1 VKSGEDRIDMSDA
14 RAAELAAELCA
25 AHDFSTGQRWIA
37 IAGPP
42 GSGKTTLVSAL
53 VAALQ
58 ARGVASVGIPM
69 DGYHFTRAE
78 LDRMPDPAAAHRFR
92 GSPFTFDGE
101 RFVRD
106 VREARRVG
114 AFAFPGFD
122 HSAGDPVAD
131 AHPLQAS
138 SRVVLVEGNYLLL
151 DESPWRDLPALFDET
166 WYLQCSLPTAK
177 RRLAARHM
185 AAWSWTLEQAME
197 RIEDNDA
204 RNMAL
209 IAASPGVQRATRVI
223 DVDDPPRSE
232 TP

>member
-1 VKSGEDRIDMSDA
+1 MRSAKRAALLVWRAVRGRVASGNGGVKNPDRSVKDRIDMSDA

-114 AFAFPGFD
+114 AFAFPGFN

-151 DESPWRDLPALFDET
+151 GRLEDGHTEADGTP
-166 WYLQCSLPTAK
+166 
-177 RRLAARHM
+177 LAA
-185 AAWSWTLEQAME
+185 AWREVDSALVRRAGETLEF
-197 RIEDNDA
+197 
-204 RNMAL
+204 
-209 IAASPGVQRATRVI
+209 AAA
-223 DVDDPPRSE
+223 
-232 TP
+232 